1 MKNIVIVVLSIL
13 LLLGVVGFLSQL
25 LQHSQQLT
33 KEQFEERD
41 AYLNK
46 RIDSLKAIILIM
58 EQNQDTIKHKL
69 DTLKYGQKIIFDEV
83 KKASDINFWDLFNF

>member
-13 LLLGVVGFLSQL
+13 LLLGIVVFLSQL

-33 KEQFEERD
+33 KQEFEERD
-41 AYLNK
+41 AYLNM

-58 EQNQDTIKHKL
+58 EQNQDTIKTDL
-69 DTLKYGQKIIFDEV
+69 DTLKNGQKIIFDEV
-83 KKASDINFWDLFNF
+83 KKASDTNFWNLFY

>member
-25 LQHSQQLT
+25 MSHSQQLT
-33 KEQFEERD
+33 KQEFEERD

-46 RIDSLKAIILIM
+46 RIDSLKAMVLVLYK
-58 EQNQDTIKHKL
+58 NQDTIKYDL

-83 KKASDINFWDLFNF
+83 KKASDKSFFDLFNF